1 MDTNNYIL
9 LSKELI
15 DTMEKSANAK
25 LQNNSNRPLSEAS
38 IEARSVL
45 SVIRYIRDN
54 NVYEKMDQGMEC
66 IDSSL
71 RTIGIR
77 NYVSNVL
84 HIPIEAGVK
93 NI

>member
-1 MDTNNYIL
+1 MNKGKINELMKSDTNDNYIL

-45 SVIRYIRDN
+45 NVIRYIRDN
-54 NVYEKMDQGMEC
+54 NVYEKMD
-66 IDSSL
+66 
-71 RTIGIR
+71 
-77 NYVSNVL
+77 
-84 HIPIEAGVK
+84 
-93 NI
+93 

>member
-1 MDTNNYIL
+1 MNKGKINELMQSDTNDNYIL

-25 LQNNSNRPLSEAS
+25 LENNSNRPLSEAS

-54 NVYEKMDQGMEC
+54 NIYEK
-66 IDSSL
+66 
-71 RTIGIR
+71 
-77 NYVSNVL
+77 N
-84 HIPIEAGVK
+84 K
-93 NI
+93 

>member
-1 MDTNNYIL
+1 MNKGKINELMQSDTNDNYIL

-25 LQNNSNRPLSEAS
+25 LENNSNRPLSEAS

-54 NVYEKMDQGMEC
+54 NIYEK
-66 IDSSL
+66 S
-71 RTIGIR
+71 
-77 NYVSNVL
+77 
-84 HIPIEAGVK
+84 K
-93 NI
+93 

>member
-1 MDTNNYIL
+1 MNKGKINELMQSDTNDNYIL

-25 LQNNSNRPLSEAS
+25 LENNSNRPLSEAS

-54 NVYEKMDQGMEC
+54 NIYEKM
-66 IDSSL
+66 
-71 RTIGIR
+71 
-77 NYVSNVL
+77 V
-84 HIPIEAGVK
+84 
-93 NI
+93 